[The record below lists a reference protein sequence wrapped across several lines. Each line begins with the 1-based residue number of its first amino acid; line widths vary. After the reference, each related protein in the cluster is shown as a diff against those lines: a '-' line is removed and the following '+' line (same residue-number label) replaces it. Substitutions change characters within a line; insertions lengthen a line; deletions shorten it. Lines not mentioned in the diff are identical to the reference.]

1 MPKFPRGPPTRYNPP
16 FSPYPPNVK
25 PKERAVPGMED
36 EDAIAALGSLK
47 TADVGEIQSW
57 LDENYPE
64 VSQQI
69 GDAVEAVTETQ
80 GEKKKRRG
88 GGKTEEAFKKIT
100 KDILDS
106 GNKASSELDA
116 AAAEVVL
123 QFPNLIKGAAA
134 ASTLSVAVK
143 YPGVFAKIGAIIRF
157 AISTTAAKS
166 PTWVQSL
173 TAVGAFVQ
181 QAGLTTVTLG
191 EYLATPAGAF
201 LLASL
206 VMRYRATE
214 AKKTVIQVLQDD
226 ATRIG
231 QPILDAAGKQY
242 NTILEY
248 MDAQDAA
255 KLQRERGIQGEIIM
269 QQIGLAGL
277 TKGTTYGSFGP
288 KDVPKIADAKKPAD
302 NKGTPLITDTKPT
315 APDIPMAPSTEPA
328 KRGTKRGLN
337 ADAEPYVPS
346 SKIQKTGGRK
356 TKKRSMKKMRKT
368 RRGIRAPLFKY

>member
-1 MPKFPRGPPTRYNPP
+1 
-16 FSPYPPNVK
+16 
-25 PKERAVPGMED
+25 MEEVD
-36 EDAIAALGSLK
+36 ENAIKALGLLK
-47 TADVGEIQSW
+47 NADVAEIQSW

-64 VSQQI
+64 VSEQI
-69 GDAVEAVTETQ
+69 GDAVEAVSETHE
-80 GEKKKRRG
+80 GGKKKRRG
-88 GGKTEEAFKKIT
+88 GGKTEEAIKEIT
-100 KDILDS
+100 KKVLGS
-106 GNKASSELDA
+106 GKEVNDKLDA
-116 AAAEVVL
+116 AAAEVIL

-157 AISTTAAKS
+157 ALSTAAARS
-166 PTWVQSL
+166 PTWIQSL

-181 QAGLTTVTLG
+181 QAGLTTLTLG
-191 EYLATPAGAF
+191 QYLATPAGAF

-214 AKKTVIQVLQDD
+214 ANKTVIQVLQDD
-226 ATRIG
+226 ATRMG
-231 QPILDAAGKQY
+231 EPILDAAKKEY

-255 KLQRERGIQGEIIM
+255 KLQRERGIQGEIIK
-269 QQIGLAGL
+269 QQMGLAGL

-288 KDVPKIADAKKPAD
+288 KDLPTITDAKKPAD
-302 NKGTPLITDTKPT
+302 KKDTPLITDTKPT
-315 APDIPMAPSTEPA
+315 APDIPMATEQPT

-337 ADAEPYVPS
+337 PDAVPFEPQ

-356 TKKRSMKKMRKT
+356 TKKRSTKKFKKT
-368 RRGIRAPLFKY
+368 RRGIRKPLFRY

>member
-1 MPKFPRGPPTRYNPP
+1 MAPIRRKPIPYNTQSAP
-16 FSPYPPNVK
+16 FQSSTAIQ
-25 PKERAVPGMED
+25 EREEMG
-36 EDAIAALGSLK
+36 DAIAALGSLK
-47 TADVGEIQSW
+47 NADVGEIQSW
-57 LDENYPE
+57 LDTNYPPE
-64 VSQQI
+64 VSTEI
-69 GDAVEAVTETQ
+69 GDAVEAVVQTR
-80 GEKKKRRG
+80 GGKKHRG
-88 GGKTEEAFKKIT
+88 GGKAEEAFKKIT
-100 KDILDS
+100 TEVLNS
-106 GNKASSELDA
+106 GNKASAELDA
-116 AAAEVVL
+116 AAAEVIL

-143 YPGVFAKIGAIIRF
+143 YPGVFAKIGAVIRF
-157 AISTTAAKS
+157 VISTTAARS
-166 PTWVQSL
+166 PSWSQAL

-181 QAGLTTVTLG
+181 QAGLTTLTLG

-214 AKKTVIQVLQDD
+214 AKKTVIQLLQDD
-226 ATRIG
+226 SKRIG

-255 KLQRERGIQGEIIM
+255 KLQRERGIQGEIIK
-269 QQIGLAGL
+269 QQMGLAGL

-288 KDVPKIADAKKPAD
+288 KDLPTITDAKKPAD
-302 NKGTPLITDTKPT
+302 KKDTPLITDTKPT
-315 APDIPMAPSTEPA
+315 TPDIIMATEEPT

-337 ADAEPYVPS
+337 PDAVPFEPKKP
-346 SKIQKTGGRK
+346 KTGGRK
-356 TKKRSMKKMRKT
+356 TKKRSIKKMRKT

>member
-1 MPKFPRGPPTRYNPP
+1 
-16 FSPYPPNVK
+16 
-25 PKERAVPGMED
+25 ME
-36 EDAIAALGSLK
+36 EEAAITALGSLK
-47 TADVGEIQSW
+47 TADVDEIQSW
-57 LDENYPE
+57 LDKNYPPE
-64 VSQQI
+64 VSSEI

-80 GEKKKRRG
+80 GGKKKRRG

-123 QFPNLIKGAAA
+123 KFPDLIKGAAA

-143 YPGVFAKIGAIIRF
+143 YPGVFAKIGALIRF
-157 AISTTAAKS
+157 VISTTAAKS
-166 PTWVQSL
+166 PTWAQSL

-181 QAGLTTVTLG
+181 QAGLTTLTLG

-214 AKKTVIQVLQDD
+214 SKKTVIQVLQDD
-226 ATRIG
+226 ANRIG
-231 QPILDAAGKQY
+231 QPILDAAGNQY
-242 NTILEY
+242 KSILEY

-255 KLQRERGIQGEIIM
+255 KLQRERVIQGEIIK
-269 QQIGLAGL
+269 QQMGLAGL
-277 TKGTTYGSFGP
+277 TKGTTYGSFSS
-288 KDVPKIADAKKPAD
+288 KDLPKIADAKKPAD
-302 NKGTPLITDTKPT
+302 KKPDVPLITDKKPDVP
-315 APDIPMAPSTEPA
+315 ADIPSTEPA

-346 SKIQKTGGRK
+346 KIQKTGGRK
-356 TKKRSMKKMRKT
+356 TKKRSMKKARKT
-368 RRGIRAPLFKY
+368 RRSVRTPLFKY

>member
-1 MPKFPRGPPTRYNPP
+1 
-16 FSPYPPNVK
+16 
-25 PKERAVPGMED
+25 ME
-36 EDAIAALGSLK
+36 EEAAITALGSLK

-64 VSQQI
+64 VSAEI
-69 GDAVEAVTETQ
+69 GDAVKAVSETQ
-80 GEKKKRRG
+80 GGKKKRRG
-88 GGKTEEAFKKIT
+88 GGKTEEAIKKIT

-116 AAAEVVL
+116 AAAEVVI

-143 YPGVFAKIGAIIRF
+143 YPGVFAKIGALIRVV
-157 AISTTAAKS
+157 ISTAAAKS
-166 PTWVQSL
+166 PTWAQSL
-173 TAVGAFVQ
+173 KAVGAFVQ
-181 QAGLTTVTLG
+181 QAGLTTLTLG

-226 ATRIG
+226 SKRIG

-255 KLQRERGIQGEIIM
+255 KLQRERGIQGEIIR
-269 QQIGLAGL
+269 QQMVLAGL
-277 TKGTTYGSFGP
+277 PKGTSYGSFGS
-288 KDVPKIADAKKPAD
+288 KDLPKITDAKKPAD
-302 NKGTPLITDTKPT
+302 KKPD
-315 APDIPMAPSTEPA
+315 APADIPMAPSTEPT

-346 SKIQKTGGRK
+346 KIQKTGGRK
-356 TKKRSMKKMRKT
+356 TKKRGLKKAKKT
-368 RRGIRAPLFKY
+368 RRSIRPPLFKY

>member
-1 MPKFPRGPPTRYNPP
+1 MAPIRRKPIPYNTQSAP
-16 FSPYPPNVK
+16 FQSSTAIQ
-25 PKERAVPGMED
+25 EGEEMG
-36 EDAIAALGSLK
+36 DAIAALGSLK
-47 TADVGEIQSW
+47 NADVGEIQSW
-57 LDENYPE
+57 LDTNYPPE
-64 VSQQI
+64 VSTQI
-69 GDAVEAVTETQ
+69 GDAVEAVVETQ
-80 GEKKKRRG
+80 GGKKKRRG

-100 KDILDS
+100 KEILDS

-143 YPGVFAKIGAIIRF
+143 YPGVFAKIGAVIRF
-157 AISTTAAKS
+157 VISTTAARS
-166 PTWVQSL
+166 PSWSQAL

-181 QAGLTTVTLG
+181 QAGLTTLTLG

-214 AKKTVIQVLQDD
+214 AKKTVIQLLQDD
-226 ATRIG
+226 SKRIG

-255 KLQRERGIQGEIIM
+255 KLQRERGIQGEIIK
-269 QQIGLAGL
+269 QQMGLAGL

-288 KDVPKIADAKKPAD
+288 KDLPTITDAKKPAD
-302 NKGTPLITDTKPT
+302 KKDTPLITDTKPT
-315 APDIPMAPSTEPA
+315 TPDIIMATEEPT

-337 ADAEPYVPS
+337 PDAVPFEP
-346 SKIQKTGGRK
+346 KKLKTGGRN
-356 TKKRSMKKMRKT
+356 TKKRSTKKFKKT
-368 RRGIRAPLFKY
+368 RRGIRKPLFKY